1 MKSRFFFNAVLI
13 FIAAA
18 FVLPLFSCSD
28 ASNDVGS
35 GMVSFYVD
43 KALMQ
48 KAVELSDKVS
58 KNPNDEPQDE
68 GERKLRFEVALE
80 GEYKATKTVYAS
92 FKEEPYTEDP
102 TGDEPRLDGPRYNF
116 DSFSIDFA
124 GIPVGKTVWAKIKVY
139 EEYEQERDEPV
150 NERREPLLYGK
161 SQIISVS
168 SGTNLL
174 SVGAYSY
181 RTYVPY
187 KFTIQFDQEPD
198 FSTCSYNRICAVDP
212 ASKFVAKL
220 RAAKDDLDRYEVCN
234 QFEEKYSEDCW
245 LGEMDLNYDAE
256 LSYSEDRKTVTAEGD
271 MWIFVSEDDPASR
284 AATALFVLIC
294 QNYSGK
300 TKYYGMASSAM
311 APMKKQENMA
321 SISAQKLNVIDTPY
335 ALYNLNRDEFSYKYY
350 LSDDPST
357 DLSGPEDFSSGGS
370 SGSIGTYE
378 QSFCYDADGNFYV
391 LSVNPDDSSGN
402 WISSGN
408 SKIGSGGNFNLPS
421 DCGHKSIACDL
432 KQNKLYL
439 YGGGDL
445 YATGDFITTGAFD
458 QTRYNLIAGAFSDA
472 NISENF
478 AIYDGVAYFALT
490 GTGYYIAKADLSK
503 ATADGVVLEEV
514 AEIPVEE
521 YVYPEISDMIAVDDA
536 VYVILRDITAGQE
549 NGALGCY
556 WDGTSVSASS
566 VTSRGCVVK
575 CDLKN
580 GNRCKKLGWNDNT
593 VSKESLK
600 DQAKMYLARLRNPGD
615 AKTDDYNIYNDNEG
629 KTIFLA
635 EGAKGSQ
642 YEYGNPDGTG
652 ALLYTFFPDL
662 QACFGANKAE
672 MESNLSSC
680 FASPAKF
687 IAIKPKKLVISDD
700 GLAFYTDALGGLAY
714 KNVDRVVTIDLEKFA
729 IESVKATSAQFERQL
744 SGWFSADI
752 EDYENT
758 SLFKITGGGT
768 FYAAFEIY
776 YRGSTPTPPTY
787 NQVGANGT
795 NTRAVFLAIKN
806 GDEE

>member
-1 MKSRFFFNAVLI
+1 MKSRFFFSAVLI
-13 FIAAA
+13 SLAAA

-28 ASNDVGS
+28 ASNDVGF

-48 KAVELSDKVS
+48 KAVELSNNIS
-58 KNPNDEPQDE
+58 KDPTNDPQE
-68 GERKLRFEVALE
+68 EMWRKFRFEVALE
-80 GEYKATKTVYAS
+80 GEYSETKTAYAS

-102 TGDEPRLDGPRYNF
+102 TGAEPRLDGPRYNF

-124 GIPVGKTVWAKIKVY
+124 GIPVGKVVWAKIKIY
-139 EEYEQERDEPV
+139 EESEQERDEPV

-181 RTYVPY
+181 QTYVPY

-220 RAAKDDLDRYEVCN
+220 RAAKDDVDRYEACN

-256 LSYSEDRKTVTAEGD
+256 LSYSADGKTVTADGD
-271 MWIFVSEDDPASR
+271 MRMYVSEDDPASR

-300 TKYYGMASSAM
+300 TKYYGMANSAM

-321 SISAQKLNVIDTPY
+321 SFSAQKLNVIDTPY
-335 ALYNLNRDEFSYKYY
+335 ALYNLNLDEFGYDYY
-350 LSDDPST
+350 LADSPSA

-378 QSFCYDADGNFYV
+378 QSFCYDADGIFYV
-391 LSVNPDDSSGN
+391 LSVNPDDATSN

-408 SKIGSGGNFNLPS
+408 LKIGSGGNFNLPS

-445 YATGDFITTGAFD
+445 YATGDFITTGTFD

-490 GTGYYIAKADLSK
+490 GTGYRIAKADLST
-503 ATADGVVLEEV
+503 ATADGVELVEV
-514 AEIPVEE
+514 AQIPVDD

-536 VYVILRDITAGQE
+536 VYVIMRDITPGPE
-549 NGALGCY
+549 TGILSDR
-556 WDGTSVSASS
+556 WDGTNIQDFS

-580 GNRCKKLGWNDNT
+580 GNRCEKLGWNGNT
-593 VSKESLK
+593 VTNESLK
-600 DQAKMYLARLRNPGD
+600 DQAKMYLARLRDNGNC
-615 AKTDDYNIYNDNEG
+615 KTDDYNIYNDNEG

-635 EGAKGSQ
+635 DGSKKAEYSDLHPEGVG
-642 YEYGNPDGTG
+642 EYM
-652 ALLYTFFPDL
+652 YKFFPAL
-662 QACFGANKAE
+662 NACFGASKAK

-680 FASPAKF
+680 FASPARF

-700 GLAFYTDALGGLAY
+700 GLAFYTDALGGLSY

-752 EDYENT
+752 EDYTNT
-758 SLFKITGGGT
+758 SLNKIVNGGT
-768 FYAAFEIY
+768 FYAAFDIY
-776 YRGSTPTPPTY
+776 YRGSSPTPPEY
-787 NQVGANGT
+787 NQVGDNGN
-795 NTRAVFLAIKN
+795 NTRAIFLAIKN